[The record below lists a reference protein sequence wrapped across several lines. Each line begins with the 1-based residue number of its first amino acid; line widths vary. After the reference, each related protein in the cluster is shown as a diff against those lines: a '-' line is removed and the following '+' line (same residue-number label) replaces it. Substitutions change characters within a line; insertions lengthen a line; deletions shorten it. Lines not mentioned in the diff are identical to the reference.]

1 MWGLGSGAVPPLAQT
16 EILRRGGPEHRSTAG
31 AIIPVLLN
39 GGIAVGAA
47 LAALVVHDGGVEAL
61 PVPAAAVVTLAA
73 GALAVVGAGQRS
85 GELRK

>member
-1 MWGLGSGAVPPLAQT
+1 MPPLAQT

-31 AIIPVLLN
+31 AIIPVLFN

-47 LAALVVHDGGVEAL
+47 LAALVVHQGGVGAL
-61 PVPAAAVVTLAA
+61 PVPAAVAVALAA
-73 GALAVVGAGQRS
+73 GGLAVVGVGQRS